1 MPEGAT
7 LFRPTDLCL
16 HLYKYIGGKWMS
28 QYRRNYAAG
37 GTYFFTVNL
46 LERNKSVLTNHIGI
60 LRESV
65 FKVKRKRPF
74 EIVAWVVLPDH
85 LHAVWTLPEGDSD
98 YSSRWRE
105 IKKAFSRQLPKKE
118 SLSATRLKHG
128 ERGIWQRRFWEHTI
142 TSELDYQNHVDYV
155 YLNPLKHG
163 LVDQVKD
170 WPYSSFHRDVARG
183 LYENHWCG
191 TDISDK
197 EPSFGE
203 RK

>member
-1 MPEGAT
+1 
-7 LFRPTDLCL
+7 
-16 HLYKYIGGKWMS
+16 MS
-28 QYRRNYAAG
+28 QYRRNCITG

-46 LERNKSVLTNHIGI
+46 LERKKSLLTDNVDI

-65 FKVKRKRPF
+65 FKVKCQRPF

-85 LHAVWTLPEGDSD
+85 LHAMWTLPEGDAD

-105 IKKAFSRQLPKKE
+105 IKKAFVKRLSKE
-118 SLSATRLKHG
+118 ETLSTTRLENG

-142 TSELDYQNHVDYV
+142 TSELDYQNHLDYT

-163 LVDQVKD
+163 LVNQVKD

-183 LYENHWCG
+183 LYEFDWCG
-191 TDISDK
+191 TGICHGNS
-197 EPSFGE
+197 SFGE
-203 RK
+203 